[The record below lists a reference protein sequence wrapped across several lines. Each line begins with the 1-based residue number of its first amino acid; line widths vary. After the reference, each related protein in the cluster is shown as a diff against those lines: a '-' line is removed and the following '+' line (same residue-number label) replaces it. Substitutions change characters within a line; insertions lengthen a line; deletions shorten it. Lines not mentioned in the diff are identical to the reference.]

1 MCAIIIEMPENAATA
16 TRGNTEIPGNTGD
29 VIKQLIP
36 NLMDLAWR
44 TDLRPLQNKGGIKN
58 GY

>member
-1 MCAIIIEMPENAATA
+1 MPENAATA